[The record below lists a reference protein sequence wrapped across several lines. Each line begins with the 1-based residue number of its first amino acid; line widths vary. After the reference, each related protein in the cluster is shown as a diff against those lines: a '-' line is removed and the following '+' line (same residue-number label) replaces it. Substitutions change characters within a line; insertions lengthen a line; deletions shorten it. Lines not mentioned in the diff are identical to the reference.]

1 MFEAARELLFG
12 DVALPDWTPR
22 NGDDAGAEPWLS
34 FAAARAA
41 LASGDPAT
49 ATTLLRQVADAPDL
63 EPRHTLQAWHVL
75 RQLGI
80 NPEAG
85 IAKRVLGVVLEVQLD
100 GGLDTLAAYADHTAR
115 YFNHGGNVIVWDAP
129 EAAIGR
135 LIDELLRAGQQVA
148 DRIGPW
154 EGPRRPAPPT
164 GSIRLNLL
172 TPSGLHFGEGPFSV
186 LSADPMGGPLIHAG
200 TNLMQA
206 LIARVETRN
215 DPEPPT

>member
-12 DVALPDWTPR
+12 DVALPDWTPG
-22 NGDDAGAEPWLS
+22 NDDDASIEPWRS
-34 FAAARAA
+34 FVTAGAA
-41 LASGDPAT
+41 LANGDPAT
-49 ATTLLRQVADAPDL
+49 ATTLLRQIADTPDL
-63 EPRHTLQAWHVL
+63 ESRHTLQAWHTL
-75 RQLGI
+75 RQLGTY
-80 NPEAG
+80 PEAG

-100 GGLDTLAAYADHTAR
+100 GGLDTLAAYADHTTR

-129 EAAIGR
+129 DAAIGR
-135 LIDELLRAGQQVA
+135 LIDDLLQAGQQVA

-172 TPSGLHFGEGPFSV
+172 TPSGLHFGEGPFAA
-186 LSADPMGGPLIHAG
+186 LSADPMGGPLIQAG

-206 LIARVETRN
+206 LIARAETPDN
-215 DPEPPT
+215 SEPLT